1 MSTLAIVLYWLLAV
15 VLVLLGVVGLLLPG
29 LPGAPLLFGGLLLAA
44 WIEGFVYVG
53 PWTLALLALMA
64 VATYAIDFFAGA
76 LGTKGFGAT
85 RYAMFGAFLGAL
97 VGIFFGLPGILL
109 GPFIGAVL
117 GELLADRSMR
127 QAGAAGLGATI
138 GLALG
143 VAAKMALAF
152 SMIGIY
158 VLVRLWGGLA

>member
-1 MSTLAIVLYWLLAV
+1 MILSALLWALSLIL
-15 VLVLLGVVGLLLPG
+15 VLVGVLGLLLPG

-44 WIEGFVYVG
+44 WIEDFAYVG
-53 PWTLALLALMA
+53 PWTLSVLALMA
-64 VATYAIDFFAGA
+64 LATYAIDIFAGA

-85 RYAMFGAFLGAL
+85 RYAMVGAFAGAV

-109 GPFIGAVL
+109 GPFCGAVL
-117 GELLADRSMR
+117 GELLADRNLKE
-127 QAGAAGLGATI
+127 AGAAGLGATI

-158 VLVRLWGGLA
+158 LLMRLWGGLS